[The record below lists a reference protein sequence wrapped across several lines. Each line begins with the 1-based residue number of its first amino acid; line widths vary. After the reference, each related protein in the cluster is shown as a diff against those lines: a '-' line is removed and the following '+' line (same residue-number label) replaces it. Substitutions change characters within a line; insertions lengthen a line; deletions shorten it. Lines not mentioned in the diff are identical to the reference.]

1 MYVGKVGMFLLVVMA
16 GILGIEPILNLLGE
30 GGGDS
35 GSIAGIILLY
45 LMWLIVA
52 LMAKWD
58 SIFKKNKKRENEVE
72 NEVENENLMKVEQK

>member
-1 MYVGKVGMFLLVVMA
+1 MRNDVKVGMFLLVVIA

-58 SIFKKNKKRENEVE
+58 SIFKKNNNNNYHAVILCFIKFSF
-72 NEVENENLMKVEQK
+72 